1 MNQTEKSQRI
11 LIVEDDSGISD
22 FINLELQHEG
32 FETSVAATG
41 RQALEQFESFN
52 PDLILLD
59 VMLPELSGLEV
70 LRRIRKTSSVPVI
83 MITARGETYDR
94 VNGLDAGADDYIPKP
109 FEIEELLA
117 RMRAVLR
124 RMTKVENSPAVLKL
138 RDIEI
143 IPDEMIVKLKGQA
156 INLSKTE
163 YMMLKKLVE
172 NPDKVFSREDLID
185 VIWGKGHFID
195 ENTIDVYI
203 GYLRSKIDNTIK
215 DEYIKTIR
223 GVGYKLL
230 SKTE

>member
-1 MNQTEKSQRI
+1 MNI
-11 LIVEDDSGISD
+11 LIIEDEFNLADAIKSMLKKENYIIKICTNGTEGEDEALSGIY
-22 FINLELQHEG
+22 
-32 FETSVAATG
+32 
-41 RQALEQFESFN
+41 
-52 PDLILLD
+52 DLILLD

-215 DEYIKTIR
+215 EEYIKTIR